1 MSPVCTY
8 RIKIY
13 AEELYIEYDTY
24 RPWILFWQESFSLS
38 ESAKQLQRR
47 RYRRRLL
54 RRSCVGAAGCWAGR
68 MEVCRRLLKSVDVL
82 AATC

>member
-1 MSPVCTY
+1 MH
-8 RIKIY
+8 IH
-13 AEELYIEYDTY
+13 EEAIEVYIEYDIDL